1 MKTGGGSAERLMFKS
16 KVFGRSIVN
25 FDKARQRMVEEQ
37 MVVRG
42 IQVPRVVEAM
52 RKVPRHLFLEEA
64 FWDRAYG
71 DHALPIGEKQ
81 TISQPYMVARMTE
94 ALELT
99 AGKKVLEIGTGSGYQ
114 TAILAELAANVF
126 TIERVRSLFQKAQA
140 TLNRLQY
147 RNVVFKLF
155 DGTYGWPE
163 EAPFDA
169 IIVTAGAPD
178 IPPSLVDQLKP
189 GGCLVIP
196 VGERTGQTLKKVVK
210 SREGLVSTHLT
221 GCVFVPLVGAF
232 GWQVDGSGN
241 SLRGSSLNQ
250 VSGDGDHA
258 V

>member
-1 MKTGGGSAERLMFKS
+1 MLKS
-16 KVFGRSIVN
+16 KAFGRSIVN

-37 MVVRG
+37 LIVRG
-42 IQVPRVVEAM
+42 IQAPRVIEAM
-52 RKVPRHLFLEEA
+52 RKVPRHLFVEEA

-99 AGKKVLEIGTGSGYQ
+99 GAEKVLEIGTGSGYQ
-114 TAILAELAANVF
+114 TAVLAELTVKVR
-126 TIERVRSLFQKAQA
+126 TVERVHSLHRKAQA
-140 TLNRLQY
+140 ALNRLQY
-147 RNVVFKLF
+147 LNIAFKLF

-196 VGERTGQTLKKVVK
+196 VGDRTGQTLQKIVK
-210 SREGLVSTHLT
+210 GPEGLMSTRLT

-232 GWQVDGSGN
+232 GWKPEADNGLRTGPGVPGN
-241 SLRGSSLNQ
+241 KNHS
-250 VSGDGDHA
+250 V
-258 V
+258 

>member
-1 MKTGGGSAERLMFKS
+1 MKTGGGPAERLMFKS

-94 ALELT
+94 ALELN

-241 SLRGSSLNQ
+241 SLRGSLNH

>member
-1 MKTGGGSAERLMFKS
+1 MFKS

-37 MVVRG
+37 LIVRG

-71 DHALPIGEKQ
+71 DYALPIGEKQ
-81 TISQPYMVARMTE
+81 TISQPYMVAQMTE
-94 ALELT
+94 ALDLSGGE
-99 AGKKVLEIGTGSGYQ
+99 KVLEIGTGSGYQ
-114 TAILAELAANVF
+114 TAILAELAAKVY

-147 RNVVFKLF
+147 PNVVFKLF

-169 IIVTAGAPD
+169 IIVAAGAPD
-178 IPPSLVDQLKP
+178 IPPSLVDQLKA

-196 VGERTGQTLKKVVK
+196 VGDRAGQTLKKIVK
-210 SREGLVSTHLT
+210 SPEGLVSTRLT

-232 GWQVDGSGN
+232 GWQLDGSGN
-241 SLRGSSLNQ
+241 LNH
-250 VSGDGDHA
+250 VSADGDHS

>member
-1 MKTGGGSAERLMFKS
+1 MFRS

-37 MVVRG
+37 LIVRG
-42 IQVPRVVEAM
+42 IQTPRVVEAM
-52 RKVPRHLFLEEA
+52 RKVPRHLFVEEA

-99 AGKKVLEIGTGSGYQ
+99 GAGKVLEIGTGSGYQ
-114 TAILAELAANVF
+114 TAILAELTVKVR
-126 TIERVRSLFQKAQA
+126 TVERVRSLHQKAQA

-147 RNVVFKLF
+147 FNVAFKLF

-178 IPPSLVDQLKP
+178 IPPSLLDQLKP
-189 GGCLVIP
+189 GGSLVIP
-196 VGERTGQTLKKVVK
+196 VGDRRGQMLKKIVK
-210 SREGLVSTHLT
+210 GPEGLASTHLT
-221 GCVFVPLVGAF
+221 NCVFVPLVGAF
-232 GWQVDGSGN
+232 GWQSEGSDNG
-241 SLRGSSLNQ
+241 LRAGTNHIP
-250 VSGDGDHA
+250 GDGNNS